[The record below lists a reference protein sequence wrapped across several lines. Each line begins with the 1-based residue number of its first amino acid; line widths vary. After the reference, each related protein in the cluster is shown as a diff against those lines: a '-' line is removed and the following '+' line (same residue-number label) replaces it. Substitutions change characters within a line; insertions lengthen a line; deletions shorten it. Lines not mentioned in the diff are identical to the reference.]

1 MKGLNMSWD
10 EIKNIPRVELDG
22 LLLGLKNYTTMHAF
36 DGYSDKE
43 VANMAKDKPEV
54 SSQYAET
61 KRMKNKFE
69 LRAGIQKMKQY
80 KSLSE
85 VLRN

>member
-1 MKGLNMSWD
+1 MSWE
-10 EIKNIPRVELDG
+10 EIKRIPRVELDG
-22 LLLGLKNYTTMHAF
+22 LLLGFKNYTTIHAF
-36 DGYSDKE
+36 DGYNDKDIS
-43 VANMAKDKPEV
+43 NMAKDKPEV

-69 LRAGIQKMKQY
+69 LRAGIQKMKEY

>member
-1 MKGLNMSWD
+1 MSWE
-10 EIKNIPRVELDG
+10 EIKRIPRVELDG
-22 LLLGLKNYTTMHAF
+22 LLLGLKNYTTIHAF
-36 DGYSDKE
+36 DGYNDKDIS
-43 VANMAKDKPEV
+43 NMAKDKPEV

-69 LRAGIQKMKQY
+69 LRAGIQKMKEY